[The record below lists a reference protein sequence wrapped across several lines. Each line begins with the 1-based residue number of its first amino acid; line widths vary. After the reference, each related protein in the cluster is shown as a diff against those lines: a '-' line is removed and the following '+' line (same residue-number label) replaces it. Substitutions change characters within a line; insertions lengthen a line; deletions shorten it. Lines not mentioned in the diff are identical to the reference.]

1 MLRRGAFAFISARAP
16 EALLLIG
23 LPRPP
28 LSPPPYVS
36 TGFPL
41 MPAYAG
47 FYVSPDDWADWLRL
61 HCPLPPPH
69 GPADAEST
77 IYEALCEQNVGKYFA
92 VLMVP
97 TPPSESEKC
106 DEGERLSRLF
116 SEKREYIAP
125 RAKVD
130 MNGPK
135 VLDRLI
141 GLKVSEWR
149 TIWYNENSFDP
160 PYEAEFLKP
169 KPPKDKNYSGE
180 TGDGKQK
187 KGTMSKKK
195 ADSDQEG
202 QVRVQFADGV

>member
-1 MLRRGAFAFISARAP
+1 
-16 EALLLIG
+16 
-23 LPRPP
+23 
-28 LSPPPYVS
+28 
-36 TGFPL
+36 
-41 MPAYAG
+41 MPSYAG
-47 FYVSPDDWADWLRL
+47 FYVSPDDWADWLRPR
-61 HCPLPPPH
+61 CPLPPPH
-69 GPADAEST
+69 GPADAESM
-77 IYEALCEQNVGKYFA
+77 IYRALCEQNNVGKYFA

-106 DEGERLSRLF
+106 KKAVMVYRLF

-149 TIWYNENSFDP
+149 TIWYNENSSDP

-169 KPPKDKNYSGE
+169 KLPKDKNCSDG

-187 KGTMSKKK
+187 KGMRSKKK
-195 ADSDQEG
+195 VDSGQEG